1 MFGVDLHTHTYISD
15 GTLSP
20 EQLVQAALDLKIHT
34 LALTDHDTMDG
45 LSRAQTYAQDYA
57 QDQDIQIISG
67 VEISSQWSRPNTQ
80 KSYGV
85 HIVALNM
92 QNQAPMQTMLE
103 QQKKVRAERAQAI
116 CALLDKCISFDIYPE
131 VLAQVDGQPDRV
143 TRTHIAKALVEKKIV
158 SRPQQAFDRF
168 LKEGKKAFV
177 KFDGLGLKETIEV
190 IQASGGFAVLAHP
203 TRYDL
208 SATNIRYLI
217 ELFAE
222 LGGDAVELP
231 PNIEPAS
238 TRQMVDKLIEQLG
251 LAVSIGSDFHGD
263 NMPWIKL
270 GNIPRVKEG
279 QLGIWERFRYI
290 ILI

>member
-1 MFGVDLHTHTYISD
+1 MFGVDLHTHTLISD
-15 GTLSP
+15 GTFSP
-20 EQLVQAALDLKIHT
+20 EQLVQAAVDLKIQI
-34 LALTDHDTMDG
+34 LAVTDHDTMDG
-45 LSRAQTYAQDYA
+45 LERAQNYAQDH
-57 QDQDIQIISG
+57 DIQIISG
-67 VEISSQWSRPNTQ
+67 VEVSSQWSRPNTK

-92 QNQAPMQTMLE
+92 QDEAPIRAMLE
-103 QQKKVRAERAQAI
+103 NQKKIRAERAKVI
-116 CALLDKCISFDIYPE
+116 CQLLEKCIDFDIYPD
-131 VLAQVDGQPDRV
+131 VVAQVDGEADRV
-143 TRTHIAKALVEKKIV
+143 TRTHIAKALVEKNIV

-177 KFDGLGLKETIEV
+177 KFEGVGLKETIE
-190 IQASGGFAVLAHP
+190 IIHASGGLAVLAHP

-222 LGGDAVELP
+222 SGGDAVELP
-231 PNIEPAS
+231 PSIEPAS
-238 TRQMVDKLIEQLG
+238 TRQMVDRMIQQFN

-270 GNIPRVKEG
+270 GQTPRVNQG
-279 QLGIWERFRYI
+279 QSGIWERFR
-290 ILI
+290 

>member
-1 MFGVDLHTHTYISD
+1 MFGVDLHTHTLISD
-15 GTLSP
+15 GTFSP
-20 EQLVQAALDLKIHT
+20 EQLVQAAVDLKIQI
-34 LALTDHDTMDG
+34 LAVTDHDTMDG
-45 LSRAQTYAQDYA
+45 LERAQNYAQDH
-57 QDQDIQIISG
+57 DIQIISG
-67 VEISSQWSRPNTQ
+67 VEVSSQWSRPNTK

-92 QNQAPMQTMLE
+92 QDEAPIRAMLE
-103 QQKKVRAERAQAI
+103 NQKKIRAQRAKVI
-116 CALLDKCISFDIYPE
+116 CQLLEKCIDFDIYPD
-131 VLAQVDGQPDRV
+131 VVAQVDGEADRV
-143 TRTHIAKALVEKKIV
+143 TRTHIAKALVEKNIV

-177 KFDGLGLKETIEV
+177 KFEGVGLKETIE
-190 IQASGGFAVLAHP
+190 IIHASGGLAVLAHP

-222 LGGDAVELP
+222 SGGDAVELP
-231 PNIEPAS
+231 PSIEPAS
-238 TRQMVDKLIEQLG
+238 TRQMVDRMIQQFN

-270 GNIPRVKEG
+270 GQTPRVNQG
-279 QLGIWERFRYI
+279 QSGIWERFR
-290 ILI
+290 

>member
-1 MFGVDLHTHTYISD
+1 MFGVDLHTHSFISD

-45 LSRAQTYAQDYA
+45 LVLARKHAQDY
-57 QDQDIQIISG
+57 DIQIISG

-92 QNQAPMQTMLE
+92 QDEAPIKTMLE
-103 QQKKVRAERAQAI
+103 KQKKVRAERAKLI
-116 CALLDKCISFDIYPE
+116 CELLEKCIGFDIYPE
-131 VLAQVDGQPDRV
+131 VLAKVDGFPDRV
-143 TRTHIAKALVEKKIV
+143 TRTHIAKTLVEKNIV

-177 KFDGLGLKETIEV
+177 KFDGIGLKETIEV
-190 IQASGGFAVLAHP
+190 IHASQGFAVLAHP

-222 LGGDAVELP
+222 CGGDAVELP
-231 PNIEPAS
+231 SSSEALS
-238 TRQMVDKLIEQLG
+238 TRQMVDRMIEQFD
-251 LAVSIGSDFHGD
+251 LAVSIGSDFHGE

-270 GNIPRVKEG
+270 GNTPKVNEG
-279 QLGIWERFRYI
+279 QTGIWERFQ
-290 ILI
+290 

>member
-1 MFGVDLHTHTYISD
+1 MFGVDLHTHTLISD
-15 GTLSP
+15 GTFSP
-20 EQLVQAALDLKIHT
+20 EQLVQAAVDLKIDL
-34 LALTDHDTMDG
+34 LAITDHDTMDG
-45 LSRAQTYAQDYA
+45 LERAQRYVLEQVQTP
-57 QDQDIQIISG
+57 DIKIVSG
-67 VEISSQWSRPNTQ
+67 VEISSQWSRPNTK

-92 QNQAPMQTMLE
+92 QDETPIKAMLE
-103 QQKKVRAERAQAI
+103 NQKKIRAERAKVI
-116 CALLDKCISFDIYPE
+116 CGLLEKCIGFDIYPD
-131 VLAQVDGQPDRV
+131 VVAKVDGHADRV
-143 TRTHIAKALVEKKIV
+143 TRTHIAKTLVEKNIV

-177 KFDGLGLKETIEV
+177 KFEGMGLKETIDV
-190 IQASGGFAVLAHP
+190 IHASQGVAVLAHP

-222 LGGDAVELP
+222 SGGDAVELP
-231 PNIEPAS
+231 PSVEPAS
-238 TRQMVDKLIEQLG
+238 TRQMVDRMIEQFD

-270 GNIPRVKEG
+270 GQTPRVKEG
-279 QLGIWERFRYI
+279 QKGIWESFR
-290 ILI
+290 